1 MYVSLM
7 EKKGMEKGIEKGI
20 LQGMEKGIEKGM
32 EKGMVK
38 EKLETACRMLER
50 GMSVPVIIDLTGL
63 TEDEI
68 LRLKREG

>member
-7 EKKGMEKGIEKGI
+7 EKKGMEKGI
-20 LQGMEKGIEKGM
+20 LQEM

-38 EKLETACRMLER
+38 EKLETARRMLER
-50 GMSVPVIIDLTGL
+50 GMSVAVIIDLTGL